1 MKFNPKKMSINEL
14 NDRALILAKIQIAIW
29 VAAVI
34 ASALL
39 MFSPSAKADCDEI
52 YLKVGAGYKF
62 DEQKE
67 IRLQQDSGKVYE
79 IANSPYSAR
88 FETGVECGNLTY
100 GISHH
105 SQWAT
110 GIPFNDTGEYY
121 KTEFFIDY
129 KFSWGI

>member
-1 MKFNPKKMSINEL
+1 MNRRENKGLVLLMVVVSM
-14 NDRALILAKIQIAIW
+14 ILL
-29 VAAVI
+29 VI
-34 ASALL
+34 AEESA
-39 MFSPSAKADCDEI
+39 ADCDEI
-52 YLKVGAGYKF
+52 YIKAGAGYKF

-67 IRLQQDSGKVYE
+67 IRLQRDNGKVYE

-88 FETGVECGNLTY
+88 FEGGFECGNLTM
-100 GISHH
+100 GVAHH

-110 GIPFNDTGEYY
+110 GAPFNDAGEYY